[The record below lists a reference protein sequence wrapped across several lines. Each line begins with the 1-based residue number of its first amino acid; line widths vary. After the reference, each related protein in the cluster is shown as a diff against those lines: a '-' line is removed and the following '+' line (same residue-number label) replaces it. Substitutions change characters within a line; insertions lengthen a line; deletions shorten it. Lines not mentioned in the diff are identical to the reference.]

1 MIKKDVIIVG
11 GGPAGSAC
19 AWRLIK
25 TGASCLVLDQQPFP
39 RFKPCAGWITPEL
52 VKDLELRLTDY
63 PYGLTTF
70 RSFDIAIRSL
80 KFRLPTRQ
88 YAIRRF
94 EFDDFLLRR
103 SGAPV
108 QQHTVKSI
116 NVVADGYQIDGE
128 FFAQYLVGAGG
139 THCPVNRLLYE
150 PVEPRM
156 KGSLIV
162 AQEEEFPY
170 PYTDDRC
177 RLWFLQNSLPGYA
190 WYVPKANGYLNIGVG
205 GKMEQ
210 LKANG
215 DTLKRH
221 WNLLVEKL
229 DRMGLVRNHEY
240 HPSGHS
246 YYLRQNRTEI
256 RRGNAFL
263 TGDSLGLATLDMGEG
278 IHPAVKSGLQAAD
291 AILRGT
297 QYSIKSI
304 PKYSLW
310 SLIRLRFS

>member
-19 AWRLIK
+19 ARQLVK
-25 TGASCLVLDQQPFP
+25 NGANCLVLDQHTFP

-52 VKDLELRLTDY
+52 LADLELDIAEY

-70 RSFDIAIRSL
+70 RSFDIAIRGL

-94 EFDDFLLRR
+94 EFDDFLLRQ

-108 QQHTVKSI
+108 VQHTVKEI
-116 NVVADGYQIDGE
+116 TLVEDGYIIDGE
-128 FFAQYLVGAGG
+128 YHGRYLVGAGG
-139 THCPVNRLLYE
+139 THCPVNRLLFQ
-150 PVEPRM
+150 PAAPRQ

-162 AQEEEFPY
+162 AQEEEFSY
-170 PYTDDRC
+170 PDADDRC
-177 RLWFLQNSLPGYA
+177 RLWFLQNNLPGYA
-190 WYVPKANGYLNIGVG
+190 WYVPKANGYLNVGVG
-205 GKMEQ
+205 GKVEQ
-210 LKANG
+210 LKAKG
-215 DTLKRH
+215 DALKRH

-229 DRMGLVRNHEY
+229 DRMDLVHNHEY
-240 HPSGHS
+240 HPIGHS
-246 YYLRQNRTEI
+246 YYLRQKRAEI

-278 IHPAVKSGLQAAD
+278 IHPAVKSGLLAAGS
-291 AILRGT
+291 ILKGT
-297 QYSIKSI
+297 PYSIDSI
-304 PKYSLW
+304 SRYSFW
-310 SLIRLRFS
+310 SLMRLR